1 MNPAYKV
8 LRRKNV
14 QSGRFVRPENTGR
27 GKRLTRNSLLVEREK
42 EKNSLRNAPK
52 KNNTEVGEKIS
63 MGQHKNKETE
73 DGCGCFCILLIFG
86 WIWLFGIGSFFQVIY
101 TLLNMLPVL
110 IGAILLCYLIGVA
123 VALWDILKYVLAI
136 GFILGILF
144 LGDLVVRELI
154 HFIGQHWILC
164 LSLLS
169 VVIFLFFLA
178 SLLNDSDAEKSEERK
193 EISAGKPSSEEKIQ
207 TSLEHTPQPLL
218 CGEVSTKESQKN
230 KTEDL
235 APDYRHSPNYGK
247 IIQKRRG

>member
-1 MNPAYKV
+1 
-8 LRRKNV
+8 
-14 QSGRFVRPENTGR
+14 
-27 GKRLTRNSLLVEREK
+27 
-42 EKNSLRNAPK
+42 
-52 KNNTEVGEKIS
+52 

-86 WIWLFGIGSFFQVIY
+86 WIWLFGIGSFFQGIY